1 MWPYHIRIAA
11 KGDLITTILAIF
23 GYLHVCDAAKVEPS
37 AGSLIT
43 AHNLYAGGY
52 EYGIKSKFG
61 TIEDINFGCD
71 KLLSWC
77 DIDWWTVDSV
87 CGMKDNN
94 RILYLIT
101 IEYFIL
107 FYIILHNRSVYCS
120 YLQTAEI

>member
-1 MWPYHIRIAA
+1 MITYGSPISGAQDFKNYYNQVVGCDRTIRMAA
-11 KGDLITTILAIF
+11 KGDLVTIVPAIF

-71 KLLSWC
+71 KLLS
-77 DIDWWTVDSV
+77 
-87 CGMKDNN
+87 
-94 RILYLIT
+94 
-101 IEYFIL
+101 
-107 FYIILHNRSVYCS
+107 
-120 YLQTAEI
+120 